1 MNNSFSTK
9 SSITILFS
17 IVVLGGG
24 VLVWL
29 APVPDGQLT
38 KAQDNLIEIADW
50 MVKASIGA
58 ILGLIGG
65 QRLAGGKSAVRNG
78 S

>member
-1 MNNSFSTK
+1 MNGAPNAKLSVAVLLSL
-9 SSITILFS
+9 I
-17 IVVLGGG
+17 VLGGG

-29 APVPDGQLT
+29 SPVSADRITP
-38 KAQDNLIEIADW
+38 AQNNLLDTADW

-65 QRLAGGKSAVRNG
+65 QRLARRNYD
-78 S
+78 SQ